1 MKIPRNTGHTLEHKG
16 NCKSNSPGFYS
27 FLCLAIHVSF
37 SVLASLPC
45 RFFATS
51 SHELASPRHAEWDA
65 KKCICRKMRPKT
77 RKLHE
82 LQYTEMVKSGNI
94 RLVSELT
101 YLGTRQDRRPRS
113 RAYTCRCTRR
123 AGCST
128 PRSPRTSP
136 PAQERRTRQ
145 YLHRKKYILRKDL
158 SKNIFLNVKIQ
169 PGPFSRRF
177 FLLK

>member
-1 MKIPRNTGHTLEHKG
+1 
-16 NCKSNSPGFYS
+16 
-27 FLCLAIHVSF
+27 
-37 SVLASLPC
+37 
-45 RFFATS
+45 
-51 SHELASPRHAEWDA
+51 
-65 KKCICRKMRPKT
+65 
-77 RKLHE
+77 
-82 LQYTEMVKSGNI
+82 MVKSGNI

-145 YLHRKKYILRKDL
+145 YLHREIYMLRKDL

-169 PGPFSRRF
+169 PGPFSSRFLLLKSF
-177 FLLK
+177 FLQMHRLSTFSCQARILCANKSECKSEYMRTEFFYHPYRGIGWPRNVSRNRRDKKAFFRLNNKTIFLTGFTPCLTFLQVH

>member
-1 MKIPRNTGHTLEHKG
+1 
-16 NCKSNSPGFYS
+16 
-27 FLCLAIHVSF
+27 
-37 SVLASLPC
+37 
-45 RFFATS
+45 
-51 SHELASPRHAEWDA
+51 
-65 KKCICRKMRPKT
+65 
-77 RKLHE
+77 
-82 LQYTEMVKSGNI
+82 MVKSGNI

-136 PAQERRTRQ
+136 PAQERHTRQ

-169 PGPFSRRF
+169 PGPFSSRF
-177 FLLK
+177 FLLKSLFLQMQKRGKTEYTRTGVLLPSPILVWGGRETFHESRRDKKGVFSAQ

>member
-1 MKIPRNTGHTLEHKG
+1 
-16 NCKSNSPGFYS
+16 
-27 FLCLAIHVSF
+27 
-37 SVLASLPC
+37 
-45 RFFATS
+45 
-51 SHELASPRHAEWDA
+51 
-65 KKCICRKMRPKT
+65 MRPKT

-82 LQYTEMVKSGNI
+82 LQYTEMLKSRNI

-136 PAQERRTRQ
+136 PAQERHTRQ

-169 PGPFSRRF
+169 PGPFSSRFLLLKSF
-177 FLLK
+177 FLQMHRLSTFSCQARILCANKSECKSEYMRTEFFYHPLSWYRVARETFHESRRDKKGVFSAQ